1 MLSVTAT
8 VTAFGTASVK
18 TADEFEAAMSKVE
31 AVSGATASEMEDLTV
46 KARKMG
52 FKTKFSA
59 SEAAEAMNY
68 MAMVGKVISVIG
80 TIMTI
85 VPKVSGVI
93 NVVKGAF
100 IYLWNNCE
108 GFRQF
113 WIDLWEKIKQIA
125 FAVWEGL
132 KTFFTAAWQAISTTA
147 QTIWNGIKE
156 QKREMMGL

>member
-1 MLSVTAT
+1 MLPITAT
-8 VTAFGTASVK
+8 VTAFG
-18 TADEFEAAMSKVE
+18 
-31 AVSGATASEMEDLTV
+31 TASEMEDLTV
-46 KARKMG
+46 KAREMG

-68 MAMVGKVISVIG
+68 MAMVGKVISAIG

-113 WIDLWEKIKQIA
+113 RIDLWENIKQIA

-132 KTFFTAAWQAISTTA
+132 KTFSLQHGRQSER
-147 QTIWNGIKE
+147 QHRLSGMVSKNKSV
-156 QKREMMGL
+156 K